1 MSAPKCIGREL
12 TKASDKVALRE
23 ILIKAKFTEI
33 EVESLVW
40 SNGDIPELPTAKE
53 KKKRLIDDIVGRI
66 GTGIVTGLVLGGI
79 FVYGSAGL
87 SEHDT
92 QSRKSDKLMSDY
104 RSPTEAYY
112 KPFRWGFG
120 IGSVAGLIIGE
131 SFLIGLM
138 KDRFKGKE

>member
-12 TKASDKVALRE
+12 TKANDKVALRE

-104 RSPTEAYY
+104 RSPRGGLLQAI
-112 KPFRWGFG
+112 PVGLWHR
-120 IGSVAGLIIGE
+120 IGGRIDNRRIVPDWPHE
-131 SFLIGLM
+131 
-138 KDRFKGKE
+138 R